1 MILRSCTRSAI
12 CLLLMV
18 TTVQGVWGLFCY
30 SHIPDKEGSSGW
42 VFCPSTSCYTVGMSI
57 LGMGNS
63 KRGCADKTYE
73 EGCMKAK
80 AIIASGEVCFC
91 NSFLCN
97 YSSAGTKSLYLP
109 LLILPYVIHK
119 FL

>member
-1 MILRSCTRSAI
+1 
-12 CLLLMV
+12 MV
-18 TTVQGVWGLFCY
+18 TTVQGV
-30 SHIPDKEGSSGW
+30 
-42 VFCPSTSCYTVGMSI
+42 
-57 LGMGNS
+57 GMGNS